1 MSISIFSWLS
11 NSHEIY
17 EHWSLMNNDDS
28 TVLRL
33 SNVFIISDDGYLIT
47 EEGDV
52 HKPAQSLTKKK
63 QTEKLQERIQ
73 KMKDKRKI
81 KDKLG
86 WVRKSIWLFNSL
98 VYPNIWYRGTCFW
111 TGMSV

>member
-1 MSISIFSWLS
+1 
-11 NSHEIY
+11 
-17 EHWSLMNNDDS
+17 MNNDDS
-28 TVLRL
+28 TVLGL

-52 HKPAQSLTKKK
+52 HKPAQSLTNKKK
-63 QTEKLQERIQ
+63 TEKLQERIQ

-86 WVRKSIWLFNSL
+86 
-98 VYPNIWYRGTCFW
+98 
-111 TGMSV
+111 

>member
-1 MSISIFSWLS
+1 
-11 NSHEIY
+11 
-17 EHWSLMNNDDS
+17 MNNDDS
-28 TVLRL
+28 TLPIINVILGL
-33 SNVFIISDDGYLIT
+33 NNVFIILDDGYLIT

-81 KDKLG
+81 KDRLG
-86 WVRKSIWLFNSL
+86 WVRKSIWLFNSVSISQYL
-98 VYPNIWYRGTCFW
+98 I
-111 TGMSV
+111 

>member
-1 MSISIFSWLS
+1 
-11 NSHEIY
+11 
-17 EHWSLMNNDDS
+17 MNNDDS
-28 TVLRL
+28 TVPRL

-86 WVRKSIWLFNSL
+86 
-98 VYPNIWYRGTCFW
+98 
-111 TGMSV
+111 